1 MVYVM
6 LATLWN
12 RIEVVDRIKRGGITW
27 VLHKTCGVVDLRS
40 SDTLR
45 RETECF
51 NAQQYQIMGW

>member
-40 SDTLR
+40 NDALR
-45 RETECF
+45 HETAYV
-51 NAQQYQIMGW
+51 NAQQ

>member
-45 RETECF
+45 RETEYV
-51 NAQQYQIMGW
+51 NAQQ